1 MNSKQLLKKKNS
13 SHFVSPLQTL
23 TKIILLVGG
32 NKRFKMEI
40 ADLLVLREVCG
51 VELTGQLEGCIRS
64 PRKNFA
70 ARVDYLSAET
80 LINNIR
86 SILQHWKSH
95 PGCTSISSLALSPF
109 AKGWAIRYW
118 VQLCIYLT
126 VKLIHYMRGISL
138 PTSVVTDRS
147 SSWKLVV
154 HLNKKIQNVHTNVF
168 LRLSSTGLSSVRCM
182 VELNFQ
188 IVAFRSAQMVLT
200 ILVNI
205 LYN

>member
-1 MNSKQLLKKKNS
+1 
-13 SHFVSPLQTL
+13 
-23 TKIILLVGG
+23 
-32 NKRFKMEI
+32 
-40 ADLLVLREVCG
+40 
-51 VELTGQLEGCIRS
+51 
-64 PRKNFA
+64 
-70 ARVDYLSAET
+70 
-80 LINNIR
+80 
-86 SILQHWKSH
+86 
-95 PGCTSISSLALSPF
+95 
-109 AKGWAIRYW
+109 
-118 VQLCIYLT
+118 
-126 VKLIHYMRGISL
+126 MRGISL

-168 LRLSSTGLSSVRCM
+168 LRLNSTGLSSVRCM